1 MFKVWSLVK
10 VRKTSSTR
18 SSVWHVTVNEEFCTL
33 GTRLNEVEQDYINV
47 VDLYIKTRIITLNFS
62 TFLDD
67 LPGGF
72 GNLYSIVSDHC

>member
-18 SSVWHVTVNEEFCTL
+18 SLVWHVAVNEEFCTL
-33 GTRLNEVEQDYINV
+33 GTLLNEVEQDYINV